1 MLQNVSESDVGHTPR
16 DAFDDLF
23 EGRDEV
29 LSAQEVADLLHM
41 TTQAVYNWLGNGTIP
56 GFKVGSGWF
65 ILRDEL
71 KASLRARHNEPSR
84 KPIHDEDQD

>member
-1 MLQNVSESDVGHTPR
+1 MK

-23 EGRDEV
+23 DGRNEV
-29 LSAQEVADLLHM
+29 LSAQEVAELLHM
-41 TTQAVYNWLGNGTIP
+41 TTQAIYNWLGNGTIP

-71 KASLRARHNEPSR
+71 KASLRAGHNEVRRRIISGQ
-84 KPIHDEDQD
+84 DQG